1 MLKYIEKKRCESMDR
16 YEFKQKVIEYAHSI
30 GIDEIGFT
38 HAEPFFEFKEKLI
51 DYHKKNYESGF
62 EKGTIEERTTPKLS
76 LPSAQSIISIAVGYP
91 NKLKGAPKS
100 KRGERRGIFARAS
113 WGVDYHV
120 LLRRRLDKL
129 QAFIEAHIPE
139 VECKSMVDTG
149 VLSDREVALR
159 SGLGYI
165 GKNGF
170 IITPNLGTWS
180 YLGEMLVSYPFPP
193 DEELIDSC
201 GDCSIC
207 IDRCPTQALIGNGQL
222 DSKRCISFLT
232 QTKTLVPDEFRK
244 SIGNRIYGCDTCQQV
259 CPRNKGINTTHD
271 DIVLEP
277 EILKPELTSLL
288 TLSNREFKE
297 TYGHLAGVWRGKN
310 PIQRNAIIALAHFK
324 EEEAVPLLKS
334 IAEDDVRPVIKATAY
349 WAIGQIMG
357 DEALSYIK
365 ERYQI
370 ETDKEIKN
378 EMLKGIQEV
387 G

>member
-1 MLKYIEKKRCESMDR
+1 MDR
-16 YEFKQKVIEYAHSI
+16 HEFKQKVIDYAHSI

-38 HAEPFFEFKEKLI
+38 HAEPFYEFREKLV
-51 DYHKKNYESGF
+51 DYYKKNYESGF
-62 EKGTIEERTTPKLS
+62 EKGTIDERSIPKMS

-129 QAFIEAHIPE
+129 QKFIEAHIPD
-139 VECKSMVDTG
+139 VECMSMVDTG

-170 IITPNLGTWS
+170 LINPNLGTWS

-201 GDCSIC
+201 GDCTLC
-207 IDRCPTQALIGNGQL
+207 IDRCPTRALVGNGQL

-232 QTKTLVPDEFRK
+232 QTKTLIPDEFRK
-244 SIGNRIYGCDTCQQV
+244 SIGNRVYGCDTCQQV
-259 CPRNKGINTTHD
+259 CPRNKGINTEHV

-277 EILKPELTSLL
+277 EILKPELTGLL
-288 TLSNREFKE
+288 EISNREFKE

-310 PIQRNAIIALAHFK
+310 PIQRNAIVALAHFK
-324 EEEAVPLLKS
+324 EEEAVPILKRV
-334 IAEDDVRPVIKATAY
+334 AENDVRPVIKATAY
-349 WAIGQIMG
+349 WAIGQILG
-357 DEALSYIK
+357 SDALTYIN
-365 ERYQI
+365 ERYKI
-370 ETDKEIKN
+370 EQDEMIKS

>member
-1 MLKYIEKKRCESMDR
+1 MDR
-16 YEFKQKVIEYAHSI
+16 HEFKQKVIEYAHSI

-38 HAEPFFEFKEKLI
+38 HAEPFYEFREKLV
-51 DYHKKNYESGF
+51 DYYQKNYESGF
-62 EKGTIEERTTPKLS
+62 EKGTIDERTTPKMS
-76 LPSAQSIISIAVGYP
+76 LRSAQSIISIAVGYP

-120 LLRRRLDKL
+120 LLRKRLDKL
-129 QAFIEAHIPE
+129 QKFIEEHIEE
-139 VECKSMVDTG
+139 VECLSMVDTG

-159 SGLGYI
+159 SGLGFI

-170 IITPNLGTWS
+170 LINPNLGTWS

-201 GDCSIC
+201 GDCTLC

-232 QTKTLVPDEFRK
+232 QTKTLIPDEFRK
-244 SIGNRIYGCDTCQQV
+244 SIGNRVYGCDTCQQV
-259 CPRNKGINTTHD
+259 CPRNKGINTEHV

-277 EILKPELTSLL
+277 ELLKPELTGLL
-288 TLSNREFKE
+288 EISNREFKE

-310 PIQRNAIIALAHFK
+310 PIQKNAIIALAHFK
-324 EEEAVPLLKS
+324 EESAVPVLKRV
-334 IAEDDVRPVIKATAY
+334 AENDVRPVIKATAY
-349 WAIGQIMG
+349 WAIGQILG
-357 DEALSYIK
+357 SEALPYIN
-365 ERYQI
+365 ERYKI
-370 ETDKEIKN
+370 EQDEMIKT